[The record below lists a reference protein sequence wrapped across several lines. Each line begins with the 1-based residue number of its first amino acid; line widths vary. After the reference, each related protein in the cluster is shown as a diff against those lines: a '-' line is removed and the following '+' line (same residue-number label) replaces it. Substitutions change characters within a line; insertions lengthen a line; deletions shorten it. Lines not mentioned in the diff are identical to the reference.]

1 MVFKKLQHD
10 LYCAPSA
17 LQTKT
22 SSAHKSALP
31 RLGAKN
37 DEINLAISDEEM
49 QKRLRA
55 WQAPEPNVKGGVL
68 AKYAKT
74 VGSASEGAITDK
86 F

>member
-1 MVFKKLQHD
+1 
-10 LYCAPSA
+10 
-17 LQTKT
+17 
-22 SSAHKSALP
+22 
-31 RLGAKN
+31 
-37 DEINLAISDEEM
+37 M